1 MMVPSVKVFS
11 GSGVQVIQPDKTLAD
26 LAEQIKGAYT
36 CQVEAGKRAIEAIIR
51 VGQLCAKA
59 RDYINGRDNA
69 GLYHARL
76 EQLTG
81 LSKSSISKYIAIASS
96 PVISDRKNH
105 THLPSSVFNL
115 YEIAKVEDQE
125 NVQAAIDSGKIAPD
139 LNRTSLAEAI
149 SNVADKIKTQTKALA
164 PITRSNV
171 DAFTISLPAKTWQRT
186 YKDFEQDLLRLLD
199 RYQAELKY
207 GRTVHVTKVEDLA
220 KLAEQQFQKLSSKI
234 PDDARRL
241 GNLVDNAIVECK
253 KNGAR
258 VTDAIGKPQRQ
269 LPSDWKWASR
279 VRKELGIND
288 PIYLSAIYK
297 QARSKKIVCKQVS
310 LGSVDREIDLWLALL
325 NICNNN
331 QKTALKKKLQKKS
344 EVVLKGAK
352 ATPQAKRLKEVAG
365 NIYAMVKYL

>member
-1 MMVPSVKVFS
+1 MTVPSVKVFS

-26 LAEQIKGAYT
+26 LAEQIKGAYA

-59 RDYINGRDNA
+59 RDHIKGRDNE

-81 LSKSSISKYIAIASS
+81 LSKSSISKYITIASS

-105 THLPSSVFNL
+105 TRLPSSVFSL
-115 YEIAKVEDQE
+115 YEIAKVEDGRT
-125 NVQAAIDSGKIAPD
+125 VQAAIDAGKIAPD
-139 LNRTSLAEAI
+139 INRTSLAEAI
-149 SNVADKIKTQTKALA
+149 SDVANKVGAQAKALA
-164 PITRSNV
+164 PITGSSV
-171 DAFTISLPAKTWQRT
+171 DAFTISLPAKTWEKS
-186 YKDFEQDLLRLLD
+186 YGDFEQDLLRLLE
-199 RYQAELKY
+199 RYQAELTY
-207 GRTVHVTKVEDLA
+207 GKTVHLTKVEYLK
-220 KLAEQQFQKLSSKI
+220 KLAEQQFTKLSSKI
-234 PDDARRL
+234 PDEARKL

-253 KNGAR
+253 RNGVR
-258 VTDAIGKPQRQ
+258 VTDVVGKPQRQ
-269 LPSDWKWASR
+269 LASGWKWTPR
-279 VRKELGIND
+279 VRNELGIND

-297 QARSKKIVCKQVS
+297 QARAKKIACKQVS
-310 LGSVDREIDLWLALL
+310 LGSIDRELDLWLALL

-352 ATPQAKRLKEVAG
+352 VTPQAKRLKEVAG